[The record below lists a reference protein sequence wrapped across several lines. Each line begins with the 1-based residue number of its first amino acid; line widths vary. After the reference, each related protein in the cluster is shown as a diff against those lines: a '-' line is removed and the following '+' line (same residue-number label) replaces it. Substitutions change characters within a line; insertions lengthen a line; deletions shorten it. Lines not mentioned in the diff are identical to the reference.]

1 MSEDKNLQGNPVR
14 KSLHFDLKG
23 EELARHHKSGAYSVL
38 KNFFEKEG
46 FEHRKDSDYISIKPL
61 SIPRV
66 NDFIRKI
73 SRNFF
78 WLKSALTKF
87 DITDVPKEMG
97 LEELIYKNIDKN
109 IKILTKELTEQIQSY
124 KQNKNN
130 LSANDKMKIES
141 EIVKSYKKLLDGDAE
156 LKKDIIDLAESLMD
170 EQERQ
175 NAQSQRENKPE
186 SVVARK
192 IKEFEKEVSYYEK
205 NKDFLFPAPKKESE
219 DKIINLCV
227 DLVKNHGIVI
237 NEKSFETFLKILNNR
252 QGKSL

>member
-1 MSEDKNLQGNPVR
+1 MSKDKNTEDNPIR
-14 KSLHFDLKG
+14 KSLHFDLKS
-23 EELARHHKSGAYSVL
+23 EELARHHKSGAYMTL
-38 KNFFEKEG
+38 KRFFKSKG

-61 SIPRV
+61 KNYQVFTIL
-66 NDFIRKI
+66 NKI
-73 SRNFF
+73 SKEFF

-87 DITDVPKEMG
+87 DIADVPKEMG

-156 LKKDIIDLAESLMD
+156 LEKDIIDLAESLMD
-170 EQERQ
+170 EKERQ
-175 NAQSQRENKPE
+175 NTQSQRENKPE
-186 SVVARK
+186 SVMARK

-227 DLVKNHGIVI
+227 DLVKNHGVVI